1 MKTIFAIIISSICSF
16 SITVF
21 LLKCFEEGMFDTN
34 MWFTFLISLGFLT
47 LSLKEKEKE
56 Q

>member
-1 MKTIFAIIISSICSF
+1 MKTMFVIILSAICSF
-16 SITVF
+16 SISMF
-21 LLKCFEEGMFDTN
+21 LSKYFVEGIFDTN

-47 LSLKEKEKE
+47 LSLKEKE